1 MNTRV
6 YARTN
11 SRASHAQATPRT
23 PSMRACSILHRLR
36 FPRVHLTCNTTCA
49 RGQPRARRTSG
60 GAVSEALGGNSAAE
74 GLIDGPVV
82 GRHGD
87 RRGGEIC
94 RTGGGNRCHDTEA
107 AAQAPERGS
116 PRGQAPCAVH
126 CLACRQPGGR
136 RGVLGARTR
145 PTGVLP
151 DVKSSLPKYGGPLEH
166 RAADADAASGCQYST
181 AVRCRHARPRRRR
194 VARHTHVM
202 PSWVKATMSENI
214 CTSNRRTRQPRAA
227 ASRRPQSLCAA
238 RARLRAVGARRTP
251 SRCRVPAPRWCVD
264 QNSNRAVWLK
274 VYRGPW
280 TKIKNKKRFSSSSC
294 GVGQQY

>member
-1 MNTRV
+1 MQAAGRTTRGAGSADETDGRV
-6 YARTN
+6 AGREVLVAEVRGAAGAQ
-11 SRASHAQATPRT
+11 SR
-23 PSMRACSILHRLR
+23 
-36 FPRVHLTCNTTCA
+36 
-49 RGQPRARRTSG
+49 
-60 GAVSEALGGNSAAE
+60 
-74 GLIDGPVV
+74 
-82 GRHGD
+82 
-87 RRGGEIC
+87 
-94 RTGGGNRCHDTEA
+94 
-107 AAQAPERGS
+107 
-116 PRGQAPCAVH
+116 
-126 CLACRQPGGR
+126 
-136 RGVLGARTR
+136 
-145 PTGVLP
+145 
-151 DVKSSLPKYGGPLEH
+151 
-166 RAADADAASGCQYST
+166 
-181 AVRCRHARPRRRR
+181 RCRRSERVSVQYGRALPSHARPRRRR

-294 GVGQQY
+294 GVGQEQDGGERARRRQHAARKGEIAR